1 MLHHEAAET
10 ESMKVVSEVKTNI
23 ALTVSGTRKKHLD
36 GGFRNTARLCRQ
48 VETATYVVR
57 CACVQRSVY
66 VRTSFGVCAY
76 SVRRTSSSG

>member
-48 VETATYVVR
+48 VETATYVRCTCVR
-57 CACVQRSVY
+57 RSMY
-66 VRTSFGVCAY
+66 VRTAFGVHH
-76 SVRRTSSSG
+76 RQDEKL

>member
-36 GGFRNTARLCRQ
+36 GGFRNTARLCRP
-48 VETATYVVR
+48 TYVVR
-57 CACVQRSVY
+57 CACIQRSMY
-66 VRTSFGVCAY
+66 VRTSFDVCAY